1 MGKISK
7 NYIGWWSI
15 TIKKPDFHSPNYWP
29 TYYKKAKGYKI
40 WDLDGNVLKDFASM
54 GIKSCTLGYANK
66 ELNDKII
73 TAINKGSMT
82 TLNCFEEYELAE
94 LFLDIHKWADMV
106 RFARIWWRSM
116 CYRSKIS

>member
-1 MGKISK
+1 MKSKFKKGMKLWEKSQKIIS
-7 NYIGWWSI
+7 GGGQLLS
-15 TIKKPDFHSPNYWP
+15 KKPDFHSPNYWP

-73 TAINKGSMT
+73 TAIN
-82 TLNCFEEYELAE
+82 EE
-94 LFLDIHKWADMV
+94 V
-106 RFARIWWRSM
+106 
-116 CYRSKIS
+116 